1 MDVDGDI
8 LIWMFIMLEGREADY
23 LIVTAAG
30 DDMGVD
36 IVLLFS
42 YILMRGS
49 QPQLDF
55 QRPPYSPAGTHK
67 RHGRRW
73 PLGTVR
79 N

>member
-1 MDVDGDI
+1 M
-8 LIWMFIMLEGREADY
+8 
-23 LIVTAAG
+23 
-30 DDMGVD
+30 
-36 IVLLFS
+36 VLLIS

-49 QPQLDF
+49 RPQLDF

-67 RHGRRW
+67 RHGRCW

>member
-1 MDVDGDI
+1 
-8 LIWMFIMLEGREADY
+8 MLEGREAHY
-23 LIVTAAG
+23 LIVTTAG